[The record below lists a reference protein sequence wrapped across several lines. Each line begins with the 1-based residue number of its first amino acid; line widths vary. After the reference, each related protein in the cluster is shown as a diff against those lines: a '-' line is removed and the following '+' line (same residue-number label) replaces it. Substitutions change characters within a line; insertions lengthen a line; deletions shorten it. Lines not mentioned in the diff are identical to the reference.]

1 MITEG
6 RRLQY
11 LNRHADAGRC
21 GLILSGPARTGKT
34 TCLAQLGKTIETM
47 HHRRH
52 PHAAGHIPVIYIT
65 APPAATPRMIAVE
78 FARFLGLPLTR
89 RSNVTDV
96 LESVCGV
103 CLDART
109 HPGLRG

>member
-1 MITEG
+1 
-6 RRLQY
+6 
-11 LNRHADAGRC
+11 
-21 GLILSGPARTGKT
+21 T

-47 HHRRH
+47 HHRRN

-65 APPAATPRMIAVE
+65 VPPAATPRMIAVE

-89 RSNVTDV
+89 RSNSPPAPPPAPPRMIGGGFARSLGLPLTRRSNVTDV

-103 CLDART
+103 CLDAR
-109 HPGLRG
+109 